1 MCYLPRVVDG
11 RRFLRTCTRSS
22 SSPTSMLPWLMT
34 AAFVTFAWD
43 AMSYLGVGPRGS
55 IIEKQGPAR
64 ECLSSLRSMWT
75 RLLWY
80 SFLLAWSAT
89 HDPPLCAAQGL
100 VMPAPYIVLLDAC
113 DVGAKVACG
122 NGRHLARTLPGS
134 LVLALGVLLKV
145 VLMVVDVTTS
155 CKALCT
161 AALCK
166 AESDLLGT
174 GVHVSQELK
183 DAVEA
188 RALICPISHEL
199 MRDPVRTCEW
209 DPTRPH
215 HRVYE
220 RERIETWL
228 RTANLSPCTG
238 VRLEARTLVPCPTTR
253 ELTRQLLAAQP
264 VFSPLG
270 RFSLLD
276 CGAQILE
283 RWGWLVALL
292 GEGLLEFSFHLVGID
307 ADVTCSVVDG
317 AGGGRSSFSWTG
329 EDLGHGVPYRV
340 RSAPESAAMRQHWTF
355 RTGSSHVCAAVWR
368 LVQVG
373 RA

>member
-1 MCYLPRVVDG
+1 MRPFVCYLPRELLTDAG
-11 RRFLRTCTRSS
+11 FCARAPGSS
-22 SSPTSMLPWLMT
+22 SWPTSMLPWLMT

-55 IIEKQGPAR
+55 IIEKQGPAS

-80 SFLLAWSAT
+80 SILFT
-89 HDPPLCAAQGL
+89 AQGL
-100 VMPAPYIVLLDAC
+100 VCKVPSPWWTVVVWTLDSC

-134 LVLALGVLLKV
+134 SVLALGVLLKV

-238 VRLEARTLVPCPTTR
+238 VRLACTLVPCPTTR

-270 RFSLLD
+270 RFSLLN

>member
-55 IIEKQGPAR
+55 IIEKQGPAS

-80 SFLLAWSAT
+80 SILFT
-89 HDPPLCAAQGL
+89 AQGL
-100 VMPAPYIVLLDAC
+100 VCKVPSPWWTVVVWTLDSC

-134 LVLALGVLLKV
+134 SVLALGVLLKV

-228 RTANLSPCTG
+228 RTANISPCTG

-270 RFSLLD
+270 RFSLLN

-317 AGGGRSSFSWTG
+317 AGSGRSSFSWTG
-329 EDLGHGVPYRV
+329 EDLGHGGPYRV

>member
-1 MCYLPRVVDG
+1 MLVH
-11 RRFLRTCTRSS
+11 TRSS
-22 SSPTSMLPWLMT
+22 SWPTSMLPWLMT
-34 AAFVTFAWD
+34 AAFVTFVWD
-43 AMSYLGVGPRGS
+43 ATSYLGVGPRGS

-75 RLLWY
+75 RILWY
-80 SFLLAWSAT
+80 SSLFM
-89 HDPPLCAAQGL
+89 AQGL
-100 VMPAPYIVLLDAC
+100 VCKVQSPWWTFVMWTLDGC
-113 DVGAKVACG
+113 EVCAKVACG

-220 RERIETWL
+220 RERIETCL

-238 VRLEARTLVPCPTTR
+238 VRLACTLVPCPTTR

-329 EDLGHGVPYRV
+329 EDLGHGGPYRV